1 MDCPKCGRFNLEGK
15 KVCGDC
21 GAALSF
27 RCPACG
33 ADNPKGKNFCGDCG
47 AALTPTVLPQ
57 VTAAAGASTSI
68 TSRVT
73 ERSSLSPVPS
83 SSAERRQLTVMFCDL
98 VGSTALATKLDPED
112 LRDIIAK
119 YRDSVAAVVR
129 KYGGTISRY
138 IGDGMLILFGHPSA
152 HEDDAERSVRA
163 ALEIAATRHSPG
175 GPPEF
180 ELRVRLGLATGLV
193 IVGDL
198 IGSEAAE
205 TQAVLGETPNL
216 AARLQALAEPDGVV
230 IAEDTRR
237 LIGGLFDY
245 ENLGAVTLKG
255 FAAPVQAWRV
265 LHEGTAESR
274 FEALHP
280 SMLAP
285 LVGREEELAR
295 LERSWDLAKA
305 DSGQVVLLVGEA
317 GIGKSR
323 LVAALQ
329 ERIERE
335 PHTFL
340 RYFCSPHHQESALYP
355 FTAQLQR
362 AAGFDREDAPTVKLK
377 KLRLLLSPAL
387 PSDEDVA
394 ILAELLSIPSGD
406 LYLPVAATPQQKKE
420 RSFAALV
427 RQLEV
432 LAEKHPV
439 MVVFEDMQWID
450 PSSRELLDRT
460 VDRVASLPVLV
471 LITYR
476 PELQLV
482 WSGKPHVS
490 LLVMNRLDQ
499 KAGATLIRSVAGSRT
514 LPTEIVNEIAERT
527 DGVPLFV
534 EELTKAV
541 LETSNEGI
549 PRAISFAPLP
559 GLAVP
564 ATLHASLMARLD
576 RVGPIAKEV
585 AQIGAAI
592 GREFSYDLL
601 AAVVQRCDN
610 ELQAALDRLINA
622 ELMFGRGEPPDANFL
637 FKHALIQDAAYGTL
651 LRSQR
656 RELHAR
662 IVDALEERLYK
673 GIQERPEILAH
684 HCTHAGLIEK
694 AVSYWQEAG
703 ERSKARSAMTE
714 AIAQMRKAL
723 DLLSHLPDTAGRQ
736 GIEADLQLALGG
748 ALIAAKGHAAEETGK
763 AYARARRLCELLND
777 RPNLLKTLWGQFVH
791 YHVRGETDRSHRIAE
806 ELLDLAGRQNDAA
819 ILVAG
824 HRAVGDSCLHRG
836 QLALARVH
844 LERGLAL
851 YDPSQQ
857 RSLTALFA
865 ENARVAMLSFLSLT
879 YSLLGFPDQALV
891 QSSEA
896 ISEAR
901 GSSHPISLAF
911 ALSVACRLHFVLD
924 DAGMV
929 AQLAEELVALTSEQR
944 FAFFLAM
951 GTAYRG
957 WTLAE
962 AGDAEAGV
970 DLLRHGIEGFQAS
983 GAAWTL
989 PFYLAQLA
997 AAEAKRARF
1006 ETGLGQLS
1014 DALVL
1019 TQKLGVRWF
1028 EAELHRR
1035 RGDLM
1040 LTARPDAEAEAETEF
1055 RRSIAIARQQEA
1067 KLWEVRSAV
1076 TLARLWRRQGKGDEA
1091 RDLLAPVYD
1100 WFDEGFD
1107 VRDLKDSK
1115 ALLEELC
1122 T

>member
-1 MDCPKCGRFNLEGK
+1 MDCPKCGKVNPEGK
-15 KVCGDC
+15 KVCDDC
-21 GAALSF
+21 GARLTF
-27 RCPACG
+27 RCSACG

-47 AALTPTVLPQ
+47 AALTSTVLPQ
-57 VTAAAGASTSI
+57 GMAGSGASTSI
-68 TSRVT
+68 TARVT
-73 ERSSLSPVPS
+73 ERSSLSLVSS

-119 YRDSVAAVVR
+119 YRDSVAAIVR
-129 KYGGTISRY
+129 KHGGTISRY

-163 ALEIAATRHSPG
+163 ALEIAATRHAPG

-245 ENLGAVTLKG
+245 ANLGAVALKG

-265 LHEGTAESR
+265 LHEGTVESR

-305 DSGQVVLLVGEA
+305 GSGQVMLLVGEA

-335 PHTFL
+335 PHTYL

-355 FTAQLQR
+355 FIAQLQR
-362 AAGFDREDAPTVKLK
+362 AAGFDREDAPKVKLN
-377 KLRLLLSPAL
+377 KLSLLLSPAF

-406 LYLPVAATPQQKKE
+406 LYLPAAATPQQKKE

-427 RQLEV
+427 RQLET
-432 LAEKHPV
+432 LAEQHPV

-499 KAGATLIRSVAGSRT
+499 KAGAALIRSVAGSRT

-534 EELTKAV
+534 EELTKTV
-541 LETSNEGI
+541 LETSKEGI
-549 PRAISFAPLP
+549 TRTISLAPLP

-576 RVGPIAKEV
+576 RIGPIAKEV
-585 AQIGAAI
+585 AQVGAAI

-637 FKHALIQDAAYGTL
+637 FKHALIQDAAYSTL

-662 IVDALEERLYK
+662 IVGALEERLYK
-673 GIQERPEILAH
+673 GIQERPEILAQ

-723 DLLSHLPDTAGRQ
+723 DLLSHLPETAGRQ
-736 GIEADLQLALGG
+736 GTETDLQLALGG
-748 ALIAAKGHAAEETGK
+748 ALIAAKGTCGRRDRQGLCPGSPPLRVTERQAEPAQDALGTV
-763 AYARARRLCELLND
+763 RALSCAWRNG
-777 RPNLLKTLWGQFVH
+777 PFA
-791 YHVRGETDRSHRIAE
+791 SHR
-806 ELLDLAGRQNDAA
+806 
-819 ILVAG
+819 
-824 HRAVGDSCLHRG
+824 
-836 QLALARVH
+836 
-844 LERGLAL
+844 
-851 YDPSQQ
+851 
-857 RSLTALFA
+857 
-865 ENARVAMLSFLSLT
+865 
-879 YSLLGFPDQALV
+879 
-891 QSSEA
+891 
-896 ISEAR
+896 
-901 GSSHPISLAF
+901 
-911 ALSVACRLHFVLD
+911 
-924 DAGMV
+924 
-929 AQLAEELVALTSEQR
+929 
-944 FAFFLAM
+944 
-951 GTAYRG
+951 
-957 WTLAE
+957 
-962 AGDAEAGV
+962 
-970 DLLRHGIEGFQAS
+970 
-983 GAAWTL
+983 
-989 PFYLAQLA
+989 
-997 AAEAKRARF
+997 
-1006 ETGLGQLS
+1006 
-1014 DALVL
+1014 
-1019 TQKLGVRWF
+1019 
-1028 EAELHRR
+1028 
-1035 RGDLM
+1035 
-1040 LTARPDAEAEAETEF
+1040 
-1055 RRSIAIARQQEA
+1055 
-1067 KLWEVRSAV
+1067 
-1076 TLARLWRRQGKGDEA
+1076 
-1091 RDLLAPVYD
+1091 
-1100 WFDEGFD
+1100 
-1107 VRDLKDSK
+1107 
-1115 ALLEELC
+1115 
-1122 T
+1122 